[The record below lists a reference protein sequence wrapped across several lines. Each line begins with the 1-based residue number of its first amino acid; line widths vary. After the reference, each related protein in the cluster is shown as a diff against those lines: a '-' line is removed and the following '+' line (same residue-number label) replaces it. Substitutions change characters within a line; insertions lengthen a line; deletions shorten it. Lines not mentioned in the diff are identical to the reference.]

1 MKPSEQIGPPE
12 EHRDPIAD
20 IEAKREERAGRN
32 SEAFRQSVLADATES
47 EEDPPAAKPRRTQLF
62 VLAGQQLNTSVLT
75 GGIQSGLV
83 TIKNGERLVSL
94 DVKMGSNGLF
104 AELVTEE
111 P

>member
-1 MKPSEQIGPPE
+1 
-12 EHRDPIAD
+12 
-20 IEAKREERAGRN
+20 
-32 SEAFRQSVLADATES
+32 
-47 EEDPPAAKPRRTQLF
+47 
-62 VLAGQQLNTSVLT
+62 VLT